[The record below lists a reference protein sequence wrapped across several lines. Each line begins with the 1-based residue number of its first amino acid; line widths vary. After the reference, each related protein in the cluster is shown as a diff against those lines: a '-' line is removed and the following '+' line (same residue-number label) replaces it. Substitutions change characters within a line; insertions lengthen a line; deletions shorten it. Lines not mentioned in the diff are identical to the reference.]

1 MMGGA
6 MSGKYLGV
14 LSRATYEDL
23 PPDFQAIARELAEQG
38 RFDIEGV
45 PGQLAGAQEHGKHVV
60 CH

>member
-1 MMGGA
+1 